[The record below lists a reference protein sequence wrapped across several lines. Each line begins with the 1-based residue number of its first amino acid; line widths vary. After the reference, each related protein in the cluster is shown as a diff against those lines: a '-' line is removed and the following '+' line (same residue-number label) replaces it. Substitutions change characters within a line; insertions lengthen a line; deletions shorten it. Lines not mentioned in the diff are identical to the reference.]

1 MCCVWTELQVLLVDF
16 LKQENAVSHH
26 TWEFQTSSPVFR
38 RGQVFHLRLVLNQ
51 PLQSYH
57 ELKLEFSTGEASGPC
72 SWGLGEGPRG
82 SLDAGVALS
91 GQSEPGVP
99 SPL

>member
-1 MCCVWTELQVLLVDF
+1 MLLTELQVLHVDF
-16 LKQENAVSHH
+16 LKQDNAVSHH
-26 TWEFQTSSPVFR
+26 TWEFQTSTPVFR

-57 ELKLEFSTGEASGPC
+57 QLKLEFSTGEASGPY
-72 SWGLGEGPRG
+72 SWGFGEG
-82 SLDAGVALS
+82 SQVSVDAGVALS

-99 SPL
+99 YPP